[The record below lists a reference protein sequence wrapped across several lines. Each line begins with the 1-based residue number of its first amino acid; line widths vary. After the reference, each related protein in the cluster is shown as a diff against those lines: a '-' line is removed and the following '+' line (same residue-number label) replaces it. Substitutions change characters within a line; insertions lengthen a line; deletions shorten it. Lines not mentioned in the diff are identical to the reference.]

1 MLIAYSQVAKED
13 LVFKNKLTPYE
24 GLQLK
29 GQVEQ
34 TYLRGR
40 LIYDRGQLTGDI
52 MGKQLLD

>member
-1 MLIAYSQVAKED
+1 MLIGYWQVAKEH

-24 GLQLK
+24 GLALN

-40 LIYDRGQLTGDI
+40 VIYDRGQLTGDI